1 MPTMK
6 ILPKASVASPTAF
19 VWTLARWLINDL
31 PGQAGPGWTL
41 IQAYDADNAGDKR
54 RVPTAGQEGSMSND
68 AFAVGGDF
76 GWYIDTLGVGD
87 WIVLR
92 SGIAATGNQ
101 FELLI
106 KLINA
111 TTVHLKLIPLDDF
124 DIAGADPAAPTLP
137 ATSVGYGSAVVT
149 LTFPSSGSM
158 DLSLVGDES
167 VLTFLVDQ
175 GAASKRFGYVGEVD
189 GARTG
194 GTPPDD
200 RPFVIHWDC
209 AYPSLYSRQRFS
221 RLSPRDSTTILSTGS
236 FAEVHNAS
244 GSIHNSAGN
253 EGDYLSTWNILP
265 LGVAFPNA
273 PDAHFAGW
281 LRYLGTVSVNQALSG
296 TMNNMSWMFFADS
309 AYGKIAMQWDGA
321 TAY

>member
-1 MPTMK
+1 MPTMR

-31 PGQAGPGWTL
+31 PGQTGPGWTL
-41 IQAYDADNAGDKR
+41 VQGYDADSAGDKR
-54 RVPTAGQEGSMSND
+54 RIPTAGQEGSMSND

-92 SGIAATGNQ
+92 SGLAVAGTQ

-124 DIAGADPAAPTLP
+124 DTAGVDEATPTLP
-137 ATSVGYGSAVVT
+137 ATSVGHGSAVVT
-149 LTFPSSGSM
+149 LVFPSSGSM

-175 GAASKRFGYVGEVD
+175 GAAAKRFGYVGEVD
-189 GARTG
+189 GARSG

-200 RPFVIHWDC
+200 RPFVIHWEC
-209 AYPSLYSRQRFS
+209 AYPSLYARPRFC
-221 RLSPRDSTTILSTGS
+221 RLSPRDSTTILTGS
-236 FAEVHNAS
+236 FAEVVNTA
-244 GSIHNSAGN
+244 GSIHNYASN
-253 EGDYLSTWNILP
+253 EGSYLSTWNILP
-265 LGVAFPNA
+265 LGVAFLTA

-281 LRYLGTVSVNQALSG
+281 LRYLGSVSANQALSG
-296 TMNNMSWMFFADS
+296 TMNNMSWMFFADG

>member
-1 MPTMK
+1 MR

-31 PGQAGPGWTL
+31 PGQTGPGWTL
-41 IQAYDADNAGDKR
+41 VQAYDASGVDR
-54 RVPTAGQEGSMSND
+54 REPTVGQEGSMSND
-68 AFAVGGDF
+68 AFAAGGGF
-76 GWYIDTLGVGD
+76 GWYTDTLGVGD

-92 SGIAATGNQ
+92 SGLAVAGTQ

-124 DIAGADPAAPTLP
+124 DIAGADPTAPTLP

-167 VLTFLVDQ
+167 VLSLLVDQ
-175 GAASKRFGYVGEVD
+175 GAAAKRFGYVGEVD
-189 GARTG
+189 GVRSG
-194 GTPPDD
+194 GTPADD
-200 RPFVIHWDC
+200 RPFVIHWNC
-209 AYPSLYSRQRFS
+209 GSACLYSATRFS
-221 RLSPRDSTTILSTGS
+221 RLSPRDSTTILGGGY
-236 FAEVHNAS
+236 FAEVGIGGGSLHNIS
-244 GSIHNSAGN
+244 NN
-253 EGDYLSTWNILP
+253 EGDYLSVWNILP
-265 LGVAFPNA
+265 LGVAFASP
-273 PDAHFAGW
+273 PDSHFAGW
-281 LRYLGTVSVNQALSG
+281 LRYLGSVRINQALSG

-309 AYGKIAMQWDGA
+309 SSGKIAMQWDGA